1 MEQKAIAPQTSVP
14 GDDDAGA
21 EFVNALRDQ

>member
-1 MEQKAIAPQTSVP
+1 MEQKEIAPQTSVP

-21 EFVNALRDQ
+21 KFLNALRDQ